1 LPRQSVRDW
10 TKIGVLVGIFL
21 ASLAMALTI
30 ILSNLDIRDKEI
42 GLIVIAFLC
51 YIVYNEVTKVH
62 AK

>member
-1 LPRQSVRDW
+1 LPKESKRNW
-10 TKIGVLVGIFL
+10 TKIGVLVSIFL
-21 ASLAMALTI
+21 TSLAIAMSI

-42 GLIVIAFLC
+42 GLIVIALLG

>member
-1 LPRQSVRDW
+1 MPKQSIRNW

-21 ASLAMALTI
+21 TSLAISVSI

-42 GLIVIAFLC
+42 GLIVIAFLG
-51 YIVYNEVTKVH
+51 YIVYNEVTKAH

>member
-1 LPRQSVRDW
+1 LSKKSARNW
-10 TKIGVLVGIFL
+10 TKVGVLVGIFL
-21 ASLAMALTI
+21 AALAMAVSI

-42 GLIVIAFLC
+42 GLIVIAFLG

>member
-1 LPRQSVRDW
+1 MSKQSVRNW

-21 ASLAMALTI
+21 ASLGIAVSI

-42 GLIVIAFLC
+42 GLIIIAFLG